1 MATWF
6 KDLREHL
13 PHRQSGTQRTCALC
27 NAVVEETV
35 SVNTKPAG
43 ELPEYDLCRHCEHK
57 LFAQWGL
64 PFQEYLDGLEVPV
77 VVTDDNVV
85 LKAANQAA
93 CALLGKQP
101 TQMEGLL
108 GGLVFECEH
117 ALEPE
122 GCGRTV
128 HCSGCVIRN
137 TVTDCH
143 QTGTPHVRVPATLD
157 RGTPEGRVTERLLI
171 STLRRDNVVLLR
183 IELDPSASA
192 GTE

>member
-1 MATWF
+1 MGEWF
-6 KDLREHL
+6 NRLRGRAAQGDTAVQRSCTLCGTGLDDPDAPGRRTSGDLPR
-13 PHRQSGTQRTCALC
+13 
-27 NAVVEETV
+27 
-35 SVNTKPAG
+35 
-43 ELPEYDLCRHCEHK
+43 YDLCHRCENR

-64 PFQEYLDGLEVPV
+64 PFQEYLDELEIPI

-85 LKAANQAA
+85 LRAANRAA
-93 CALLGKQP
+93 CAMLGKDAAQLK
-101 TQMEGLL
+101 GRL

-137 TVTDCH
+137 AVTDSYL
-143 QTGTPHVRVPATLD
+143 TGNPHLHLPATLD
-157 RGTPEGRVTERLLI
+157 RGAPEGGVPQRLLI

-183 IELDPSASA
+183 IERDDSAA
-192 GTE
+192 G